1 VKDAGENEEQTP
13 LKKKLDDFG
22 EKLSY
27 LIGIVCLLVWL
38 MNYNKFFD
46 EIHGTPLK
54 GCIYYFKIAI
64 ALAVAAI
71 PEGLPAVITTCL
83 ALGTRKMAANNAIV
97 RRLPSVQTLGC
108 TTVICSDKTGTLT
121 KNEMC
126 AVELAY
132 IGTSVNDIKMFDIEE
147 KSYDPTCVVKGL
159 TANHLKDGSPIK
171 ELAIVCSL
179 NSTAKIV
186 KEGGKYKRQG
196 EPTEAALLVAAEKI
210 ASVTENINFAN
221 SDMPYFDKLTAQVEK
236 VGVLEFSSERKT
248 MSTIIKGL
256 NLNKQAGNQVLLKGA
271 PERVI
276 EKCKFYK
283 NENGEVKA
291 FTEADKNILLEKVNG
306 MASRGLRCLAGA
318 IIYDGGNLKDVTV
331 ANASEKLTQ
340 FDKYNE
346 YETGGCFL
354 GIVCIKDPVRPEV
367 KQSIADCNTAGIRVI
382 MITGDSKNT
391 AIAIAKELNIITD
404 KSDIARD
411 CFTGQEFEA
420 MKEQERI
427 RCLQGQGGKVFSRV
441 EPRHKKDLVKYLIDL
456 GHIVAMTGDGVND
469 APALKQAHI
478 GIAMGITGTEV
489 AKEASDMVL
498 ADDNFATIV
507 KAVEEGR
514 SIYSNMK
521 AFIRYLVSSNIGEV
535 VSIFMTAL
543 LGVPEGFNS
552 VQLLWVNLVTDGL
565 PATALS
571 FNPADKDIMKQPPRD
586 EKDSL
591 ISNWVLFRY
600 TVVGMYVG
608 FATVGIFVW
617 WYVWAET
624 GDGHTL
630 VTFDQLSHWSECPTW
645 VGFQVNNVFGLDF
658 SKDPCQYFIKGKV
671 KASTLSLSVLV
682 TIEMLN
688 ALNAISEDN
697 SLLVM
702 PPWINPY
709 LILAIIASIS
719 IHNIILYVP
728 FFN

>member
-1 VKDAGENEEQTP
+1 MLFSSTVVTYGNAVGVVVFTGMKTAIGRVQEDVKDAGENEEATP

-38 MNYNKFFD
+38 MNYNKFYD
-46 EIHGTPLK
+46 TIHGSPIK

-132 IGTSVNDIKMFDIEE
+132 IGTSVNDIKSFEIEE
-147 KSYDPTCVVKGL
+147 KSYDPNGQVKGL
-159 TANHLKDGSPIK
+159 TAAHLKDGSPIR
-171 ELAIVCSL
+171 EMAIVSSL

-210 ASVTENINFAN
+210 AHVSENTNFA
-221 SDMPYFDKLTAQVEK
+221 SSPMPFYDQLSAKIQKIGT
-236 VGVLEFSSERKT
+236 LEFSSERKT

-256 NLNKQAGNQVLLKGA
+256 NLNKQASNQVLLKGA

-276 EKCKFYK
+276 EKCHTYK
-283 NENGEVKA
+283 NEEGVVKPLTA
-291 FTEADKNILLEKVNG
+291 ADKEILLTKVNA
-306 MASRGLRCLAGA
+306 MASRGLRCLASA
-318 IIYDGGNLKDVTV
+318 IIYDGGKLKDVNDK
-331 ANASEKLTQ
+331 NASEILSQ
-340 FDKYNE
+340 FGKYNE

-354 GIVCIKDPVRPEV
+354 GIVCIKDPVRQEV
-367 KQSIADCNTAGIRVI
+367 KQSIAECNTAGIRVI

-391 AIAIAKELNIITD
+391 AIAIAKELNILTD
-404 KSDIARD
+404 RSDLDKD
-411 CFTGQEFEA
+411 CFTGEEFEK
-420 MKEQERI
+420 MSEQDRI
-427 RCLQGQGGKVFSRV
+427 RCLQGEGGKVFSRV
-441 EPRHKKDLVKYLIDL
+441 EPSHKKALVKYLINL
-456 GHIVAMTGDGVND
+456 GQIVAMTGDGVND

-478 GIAMGITGTEV
+478 GVAMGITGTEV

-521 AFIRYLVSSNIGEV
+521 AFIRYLISSNIGEV
-535 VSIFMTAL
+535 ASIFITAM
-543 LGVPEGFNS
+543 LGIPESFNS
-552 VQLLWVNLVTDGL
+552 V
-565 PATALS
+565 
-571 FNPADKDIMKQPPRD
+571 
-586 EKDSL
+586 
-591 ISNWVLFRY
+591 
-600 TVVGMYVG
+600 
-608 FATVGIFVW
+608 
-617 WYVWAET
+617 
-624 GDGHTL
+624 
-630 VTFDQLSHWSECPTW
+630 
-645 VGFQVNNVFGLDF
+645 
-658 SKDPCQYFIKGKV
+658 
-671 KASTLSLSVLV
+671 
-682 TIEMLN
+682 
-688 ALNAISEDN
+688 
-697 SLLVM
+697 
-702 PPWINPY
+702 
-709 LILAIIASIS
+709 
-719 IHNIILYVP
+719 
-728 FFN
+728 